1 MNERLLSPLSK
12 DLDLGGISYIEPVRG
27 GSPGWYYGM
36 DYPAGDPYEAM
47 EIWQSGRAPEG
58 TNFKLIHWPDGT
70 VYTPLEKRPGLVIG
84 SPAANAGTVYLLA
97 IDFPAGK
104 ITVYEFGFPEG
115 APGGAGSG
123 SGVCAP
129 SGAGH
134 SAQGSEPRLRTLAE
148 LPLSEGEDCYNLMLH
163 TRPLTLSLQGNGR
176 LDDGREA
183 YRFRMIWPQ
192 KACFEI
198 GPNESFGER
207 EGDLLYFSA
216 WYEDPDYREE
226 TVVRS
231 AADGAVLGTL
241 EGDVVRMPDGT
252 LWRVR

>member
-1 MNERLLSPLSK
+1 MNERLLSPLSI

-27 GSPGWYYGM
+27 GSPEWYFGM

-47 EIWQSGRAPEG
+47 EIWQSGTVPEG

-84 SPAANAGTVYLLA
+84 SPAASAGTIYLLA

-104 ITVYEFGFPEG
+104 ITVYGFGSEEG
-115 APGGAGSG
+115 P
-123 SGVCAP
+123 
-129 SGAGH
+129 
-134 SAQGSEPRLRTLAE
+134 EPRLRTLAE

-163 TRPLTLSLQGNGR
+163 TRPLTLSLQGNGP
-176 LDDGREA
+176 LDDGRDA

-226 TVVRS
+226 TIVRS